1 MADFD
6 EVYSVPCDYVPEAE
20 LPTPDT
26 FVGSYVP
33 VTPAGQDG
41 DFLVNTYYLRPDRKA
56 ELGGPVPIRE
66 PQLRCN

>member
-6 EVYSVPCDYVPEAE
+6 EVYSVPCDYVSEPE

-33 VTPAGQDG
+33 VTPAGRDG

-56 ELGGPVPIRE
+56 D
-66 PQLRCN
+66 